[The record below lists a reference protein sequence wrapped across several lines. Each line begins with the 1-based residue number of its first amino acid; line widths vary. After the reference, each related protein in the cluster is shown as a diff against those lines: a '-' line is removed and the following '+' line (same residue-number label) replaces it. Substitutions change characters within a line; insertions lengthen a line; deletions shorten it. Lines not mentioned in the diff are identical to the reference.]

1 MGVLG
6 NLIPL
11 VMLFAVVGGAAYI
24 GYQVCFFPALH
35 QSSHANLN

>member
-11 VMLFAVVGGAAYI
+11 VILFAVVGGLAYI
-24 GYQVCFFPALH
+24 GYHVSPPHHFH
-35 QSSHANLN
+35 WYS